1 MVARKGSRRARWLI
15 VTALAAGVLSALGVV
30 LALAAP
36 WRFVPIGGPN
46 LSGTDTLDTLSADV
60 AVSLDENQAAVVWVE
75 EIESIAQS
83 RGSVWLRRASAG
95 AGDRWS
101 GREAV
106 FMGTVQACAM
116 EAAVA
121 VTGTTA
127 HVVYIT
133 WSPCY
138 PGEEDLTETTLY
150 HTTCDLV
157 GGGCAA
163 AQVVTAATSAP
174 NVPPRVREVDVTLDG
189 AGSPHFVYVVYEPTY
204 VTGTIYY
211 REGTAQSDEAV
222 PDSEQGCNPTIA
234 WSGGDVHVV
243 WEDEAEIE
251 IMYNRKEGGESWTHP
266 STPPSWWQ
274 GTLVKRPRNP
284 AVAAQGERVIVVW
297 DWQWTAEADQYV
309 LAYTRYLTETD
320 KWMPMY
326 EVGTQGSKGPLYV
339 SDIGFR
345 DPPYYTYTST
355 ANPIYP
361 VHLYYLQPVVALD
374 REGMPAVVWH
384 ADSGTYDVMVSQ
396 AQSMT
401 ESTAGDTIFSWSEP
415 AVFDRYA
422 GDSASPAVA
431 QAGVVSPSLHV
442 AYVHQV
448 EADWETF
455 YEGRTPGADLDGEHA
470 VYLPIVIRHYT
481 IEGDG

>member
-1 MVARKGSRRARWLI
+1 MVARKSSRRGRWLI
-15 VTALAAGVLSALGVV
+15 VAALAAGFLSVLGVV

-36 WRFVPIGGPN
+36 RRFVPIGGPN
-46 LSGTDTLDTLSADV
+46 LSAMGTLDTVSADV
-60 AVSLDENQAAVVWVE
+60 AVSLDEDHAAVVWVE
-75 EIESIAQS
+75 EIEESAW
-83 RGSVWLRRASAG
+83 GSVWLRRASVG
-95 AGDRWS
+95 MGDSWS
-101 GREAV
+101 GREVV
-106 FMGTVQACAM
+106 FVGTIQACAM

-121 VTGTTA
+121 VTGTTV
-127 HVVYIT
+127 HVAYTT
-133 WSPCY
+133 WSPCI

-163 AQVVTAATSAP
+163 AQAITSATSAP
-174 NVPPRVREVDVTLDG
+174 NVPPRLSEVDVTLDG
-189 AGSPHFVYVVYEPTY
+189 AGSPHFVYVAYEPTY

-211 REGTAQSDEAV
+211 RDGASPSDEAV
-222 PDSEQGCNPTIA
+222 PDSELGRNPAIA
-234 WSGGDVHVV
+234 WSEGDVHVV

-251 IMYNRKEGGESWTHP
+251 IMYNRKGDGGGWTHP

-274 GTLVKRPRNP
+274 GTSVKRPRNP
-284 AVAAQGERVIVVW
+284 VVAAHGEQVIVVW

-309 LAYTRYLTETD
+309 LAYTRYLTETSR
-320 KWMPMY
+320 WMNVY
-326 EVGTQGSKGPLYV
+326 EVGTGGEVEPFV
-339 SDIGFR
+339 SEGFR
-345 DPPYYTYTST
+345 DPPYYTYTSMF
-355 ANPIYP
+355 NLIYP
-361 VHLYYLQPVVALD
+361 VHLYYLQPAVALD

-384 ADSGTYDVMVSQ
+384 ADNGAYDIMVSQ

-415 AVFDRYA
+415 AVFDRQA

-442 AYVHQV
+442 VYVHQV

-455 YEGRTPGADLDGEHA
+455 YEGRTPGAGLDGEH
-470 VYLPIVIRHYT
+470 VVFLPVVMRYYV
-481 IEGDG
+481 IEGD